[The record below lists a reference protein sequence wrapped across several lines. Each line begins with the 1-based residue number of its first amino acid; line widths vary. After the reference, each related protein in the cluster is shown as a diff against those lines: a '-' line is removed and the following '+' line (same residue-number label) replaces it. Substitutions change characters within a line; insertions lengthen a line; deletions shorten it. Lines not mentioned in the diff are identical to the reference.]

1 MQHSATS
8 KLQTDIH
15 STLTS
20 FSTLLTILSQTF
32 LLDAPSPSSSPAQD
46 LASAVAAHERSFN
59 GLKKTLSE
67 AKSEFLGDAGERFE
81 VVVSSLTRLAQHLT
95 GLRSGTGLQYE
106 LMAAAKEG
114 RIVIDQPQPDD
125 PSKVAWSPGE
135 RKEGSGFFDA
145 GAAAEAKARKDFEDE
160 RLAAEANIFSE
171 VREHVGPELRSVTA
185 ACDATL
191 LAIRSTFNEPQKRLD
206 EPPDDFTHLTQELQS
221 ALVDFQVASTGS
233 IAEIYGGGA
242 DADDHASHVQSPK
255 ETVFLVF

>member
-1 MQHSATS
+1 M
-8 KLQTDIH
+8 QTDIN
-15 STLTS
+15 STLIS

-67 AKSEFLGDAGERFE
+67 AKSEFLGEAGERFE

-114 RIVIDQPQPDD
+114 RIVIDEPKPDD

-135 RKEGSGFFDA
+135 RKEVSGFFDA
-145 GAAAEAKARKDFEDE
+145 AATAEAKAFGDSEDE
-160 RLAAEANIFSE
+160 RLAAEANVFSE
-171 VREHVGPELRSVTA
+171 VREHVGPQLRNVTA
-185 ACDATL
+185 ACNATL
-191 LAIRSTFNEPQKRLD
+191 LAIRSTFNETSKGAGELA
-206 EPPDDFTHLTQELQS
+206 DDFTDLTQELQS
-221 ALVDFQVASTGS
+221 ALVDFQVASSDS
-233 IAEIYGGGA
+233 IADIYGSGA
-242 DADDHASHVQSPK
+242 DAGDHAGHVQSPK